1 MTNSEKIKKVN
12 EMLIEVIKDEE
23 HQVESSFIGLKDVVL
38 SIADYWLTIRE
49 PEIFME
55 NVEINI
61 DSSSRNSLKS
71 KNQNN

>member
-38 SIADYWLTIRE
+38 SIVADYWLTIRE

-55 NVEINI
+55 NVEIYI
-61 DSSSRNSLKS
+61 D
-71 KNQNN
+71 

>member
-1 MTNSEKIKKVN
+1 MTNSEKIRKVN

-23 HQVESSFIGLKDVVL
+23 YQEESSLVGLKDVVL
-38 SIADYWLTIRE
+38 SIVADYWLTIRE

-61 DSSSRNSLKS
+61 D
-71 KNQNN
+71 

>member
-23 HQVESSFIGLKDVVL
+23 HQVDSFIGLKDVVL
-38 SIADYWLTIRE
+38 SIVADYWLTIRE

-61 DSSSRNSLKS
+61 D
-71 KNQNN
+71 

>member
-1 MTNSEKIKKVN
+1 MTNSEKSKVN

-38 SIADYWLTIRE
+38 SIVADYWLTIRE
-49 PEIFME
+49 PEILE

-61 DSSSRNSLKS
+61 D
-71 KNQNN
+71 

>member
-1 MTNSEKIKKVN
+1 MTNSEKIRKVN

-23 HQVESSFIGLKDVVL
+23 HQIESSLTGLKDVVL
-38 SIADYWLTIRE
+38 SIVADYWLTIRE

-61 DSSSRNSLKS
+61 D
-71 KNQNN
+71 